1 MDMTGEQRIPAPKPV
16 VWEALL
22 DPEVLK
28 ACIAGCEKVTKTS
41 DTDYTADVVARVG
54 PVKAKFTGAV
64 TLTDVDPP
72 NGCTISGEG
81 KGGPA
86 GFAKGSA
93 KVALADAP
101 EGGTLLTYTVAAN
114 VGGKLAQIG
123 SRLIDGVARK
133 MADDFFSTFNQIV
146 THRAPAPGAAAP
158 QPAAAPSEP
167 AAAAPEPSVAPSP
180 EPTPASTTAPPPL
193 SPSTAARS
201 GGLPTWVWVGGLIV
215 IVVAGLIFFG
225 RS

>member
-1 MDMTGEQRIPAPKPV
+1 MDMTGEQRIPAPRPV
-16 VWEALL
+16 VWDALL

-28 ACIAGCEKVTKTS
+28 ACIPGCEKVTKTS
-41 DTDYTADVVARVG
+41 DTEYTADVVAKVG

-64 TLTDVDPP
+64 TLGDLDPP
-72 NGCTISGEG
+72 NSCTISGEG

-133 MADDFFSTFNQIV
+133 MADDFFSTFNEIAAQ
-146 THRAPAPGAAAP
+146 RAPAPAP
-158 QPAAAPSEP
+158 AT
-167 AAAAPEPSVAPSP
+167 AAAAPAPTAAPPPTP
-180 EPTPASTTAPPPL
+180 EPTPASTSAPPPM
-193 SPSTAARS
+193 SPGAAAKS
-201 GGLPTWVWVGGLIV
+201 GGLPTWVWVLGLIV

-225 RS
+225 R

>member
-1 MDMTGEQRIPAPKPV
+1 MDMTGEQRIPAPRQV
-16 VWEALL
+16 VWDALL

-28 ACIAGCEKVTKTS
+28 ACIPGCEKVTKTS
-41 DTDYTADVVARVG
+41 DTDYTADVVAKVG

-64 TLTDVDPP
+64 TLADLDPP

-93 KVALADAP
+93 KVTLTDAP
-101 EGGTLLTYTVAAN
+101 EGGTLLAYTVAAN

-133 MADDFFSTFNQIV
+133 MADDFFSTFNQIAAQ
-146 THRAPAPGAAAP
+146 RAPAPAVAAAAP
-158 QPAAAPSEP
+158 QPAATPS
-167 AAAAPEPSVAPSP
+167 
-180 EPTPASTTAPPPL
+180 PTPAPQPMPASSSAPPPL
-193 SPSTAARS
+193 SPSAAAKS
-201 GGLPTWVWVGGLIV
+201 GGLPTWVWVAGLIV
-215 IVVAGLIFFG
+215 IVAAGLFFFG
-225 RS
+225 RG

>member
-16 VWEALL
+16 VWDALL

-28 ACIAGCEKVTKTS
+28 ACIPGCEKVTKTS
-41 DTDYTADVVARVG
+41 DTEYTADVVAKVG

-64 TLTDVDPP
+64 TLGDLDPP
-72 NGCTISGEG
+72 NGCTIAGEG

-123 SRLIDGVARK
+123 SRLVDGVARK
-133 MADDFFSTFNQIV
+133 MADDFFSTFNQIAAQ
-146 THRAPAPGAAAP
+146 RAPAAPAP
-158 QPAAAPSEP
+158 QPAVAPPPPEPVTVTPPVAAPP
-167 AAAAPEPSVAPSP
+167 PQVAPSA
-180 EPTPASTTAPPPL
+180 EAKG
-193 SPSTAARS
+193 
-201 GGLPTWVWVGGLIV
+201 GGLPTWVWVVGLIV
-215 IVVAGLIFFG
+215 VVALGLFFFG
-225 RS
+225 SAASR